1 MVAVVGAS
9 LAQALCRP
17 AFTGRETIDS
27 MNVHRK
33 GRVYDPRVGLF
44 LSPDE
49 YEQVP
54 TLTKS
59 SYHDSHVKNTL
70 RPYTDKIAPSGVC
83 GVFLRN
89 GPGLLHQFS
98 KKRHPGPHVKLCG
111 VQHKTEDAIST
122 FHDSSRFTSGFP
134 SSALVVSPD
143 LNYLTLVN
151 RAANIA
157 TT

>member
-1 MVAVVGAS
+1 
-9 LAQALCRP
+9 
-17 AFTGRETIDS
+17 
-27 MNVHRK
+27 
-33 GRVYDPRVGLF
+33 